1 MNWIMV
7 SEARSAWICGAGRA
21 FKTQFID
28 FGIGMITSQ
37 KEGSAPYSVLE
48 SAFGRE
54 LNNYR
59 KSKQYN
65 NDLYFRERTKVQ
77 LITVLVSFLFI
88 LVLLIFWKHGKA
100 EKNKWVM
107 LSLALLLFLLLNAAV
122 CGILSSPVD
131 RYQARVIWLVP
142 LLALV
147 IGFIRLGESENKFIK
162 KLFENNR

>member
-1 MNWIMV
+1 
-7 SEARSAWICGAGRA
+7 
-21 FKTQFID
+21 
-28 FGIGMITSQ
+28 
-37 KEGSAPYSVLE
+37 
-48 SAFGRE
+48 
-54 LNNYR
+54 
-59 KSKQYN
+59 
-65 NDLYFRERTKVQ
+65 
-77 LITVLVSFLFI
+77 VLVSFLFI